1 MAKITKREAITK
13 LQKLVDQVDAED
25 ISVWKSNYKKWERD
39 SEVAIIRIF
48 GEQSRHFADFKEASR
63 WGETNVK
70 PVLQSIIDEI
80 KEYGISESPAA
91 PAPKT
96 GEARI
101 EGEAASKP
109 RVFIGHGRSS
119 LWARV
124 EQFLE
129 KELGMETVNYESESR
144 VSESIISVLEE
155 MLNQASFAVL
165 VLTAE
170 DATGNGGKRARQ
182 NVIHEAGLFQGRLG
196 FKKVVLLKQDG
207 LEDFSN
213 VDGLQH
219 ISFSGDEISDTFY
232 ELQRVL
238 KREGLLG

>member
-1 MAKITKREAITK
+1 MAKITKRAAITK
-13 LQKLVDQVDAED
+13 LQKLVGQIDAEE
-25 ISVWKSNYKKWERD
+25 ISIWNSNFQKWTRD
-39 SEVAIIRIF
+39 SEVALIRIF
-48 GEQSRHFADFKEASR
+48 GEQSRQLEDFKRGGLGTDSSKAI
-63 WGETNVK
+63 
-70 PVLQSIIDEI
+70 LQSIIDEI
-80 KEYGISESPAA
+80 KEYGILES

-96 GEARI
+96 GEAGA
-101 EGEAASKP
+101 EGEGASQP

-129 KELGMETVNYESESR
+129 KELGLATVNYESESR
-144 VSESIISVLEE
+144 VSESITSVLEE

-170 DATGNGGKRARQ
+170 DATGDGGKRARQ

-196 FKKVVLLKQDG
+196 FKKVVMLKQEG

-213 VDGLQH
+213 VAGLQY
-219 ISFSGDEISDTFY
+219 ISFSGDEISDAFY

-238 KREGLLG
+238 KREGLVR